1 MIEIIL
7 LVSSVLFIFALK
19 LFGRPST
26 AHRANTFAM
35 LAMALAV
42 FSAFNFDFSNY
53 DSAFYITIVV
63 SGILGALISKRVQ
76 MTQMPELVG
85 LFNGVGGGA
94 SGAIAYVELSKSTL
108 PLSDYFVAIFSMVI
122 GMFTF
127 SGSVVAVLKL
137 RGKLNGD
144 YSTIATIFTAFLPPL
159 LLLPGIWDTLIL
171 ERWGINILILEYFI
185 LLSIIGGIV
194 RVAVIGGADMPVV
207 IAFLNSLSGIA
218 AMSAGFIV
226 NSIILIIAGALV
238 GASGIILT
246 LLMCSAMNR
255 TILQV
260 LKGGFGTS
268 TVNNEYEKD
277 PISTSPEDVAIQLS
291 YAESVVIVPGY
302 GMAVAQAQAA
312 VKELT
317 NTLKEKS
324 IEVKFAIHPV
334 AGRMPGH
341 MNVLLAEVDIDFED
355 MYTLEDINSEFSSTD
370 VVIVLGAN
378 DVVNP
383 LARTDENSPIYG
395 MPILDVDLAKQVIV
409 IKRSMSPGYAGI
421 ANPLFINDNAKM
433 LFADAKEGL
442 ENIIKSF
449 ELV

>member
-7 LVSSVLFIFALK
+7 LVSSILFIFALK

-42 FSAFNFDFSNY
+42 FSAFNFDFSKY

-63 SGILGALISKRVQ
+63 SGLLGVLISKRVQ

-85 LFNGVGGGA
+85 LFNGFGGGA
-94 SGAIAYVELSKSTL
+94 SGAIAYVELSGNSL
-108 PLSDYFVAIFSMVI
+108 PLSDVFVAIFSMVI
-122 GMFTF
+122 GVFTF
-127 SGSVVAVLKL
+127 SGSLVAVMKL
-137 RGKLNGD
+137 RGKLNNFNKKLAD
-144 YSTIATIFTAFLPPL
+144 IFSVFLPTIIVIPAVLEMDDL
-159 LLLPGIWDTLIL
+159 LMEFIILVALIAGII
-171 ERWGINILILEYFI
+171 
-185 LLSIIGGIV
+185 

-226 NSIILIIAGALV
+226 NSIILIVAGALV

-246 LLMCSAMNR
+246 LLMCAAMNR
-255 TILQV
+255 TLLDV
-260 LKGGFGTS
+260 LKGGFGGTAI
-268 TVNNEYEKD
+268 NNEYEKD

-317 NTLKEKS
+317 NTLKDKN

-341 MNVLLAEVDIDFED
+341 MNVLLAEANVP
-355 MYTLEDINSEFSSTD
+355 YD
-370 VVIVLGAN
+370 VVFELEEINNDFANCDVAYVIGAN
-378 DVVNP
+378 DVTNP
-383 LARTDENSPIYG
+383 VAKTDPQSPIYG
-395 MPILDVDLAKQVIV
+395 MPILDVEKSKSVLFV
-409 IKRSMSPGYAGI
+409 KRSLSPGYAGI
-421 ANPLFINDNAKM
+421 DNDLFYRDNTLM
-433 LFADAKEGL
+433 LFADAKKMTEEIVKNL
-442 ENIIKSF
+442 N
-449 ELV
+449 

>member
-42 FSAFNFDFSNY
+42 FSAFNFDFSKY

-63 SGILGALISKRVQ
+63 SGLLGVLISKRVQ

-85 LFNGVGGGA
+85 LFNGFGGGA
-94 SGAIAYVELSKSTL
+94 SGAIAYVELSNNSL
-108 PLSDYFVAIFSMVI
+108 VMSDFFVAIFSMVI
-122 GMFTF
+122 GVFTF
-127 SGSVVAVLKL
+127 SGSIIAVLKL
-137 RGKLNGD
+137 RGKLNNVNT
-144 YSTIATIFTAFLPPL
+144 TITNIFSAFLPPL
-159 LLLPGIWDTLIL
+159 ILLPAIWEEMEIL
-171 ERWGINILILEYFI
+171 SLEYFM
-185 LLSIIGGIV
+185 LLSLIAGII

-226 NSIILIIAGALV
+226 NSIILIVAGALV

-246 LLMCSAMNR
+246 LLMCAAMNR
-255 TILQV
+255 TLLDV
-260 LKGGFGTS
+260 LKGGFGSTS
-268 TVNNEYEKD
+268 VNNEYEKD

-317 NTLKEKS
+317 NSLKDKN

-341 MNVLLAEVDIDFED
+341 MNVLLAEVDIDYED
-355 MYTLEDINSEFSSTD
+355 MFTLEEINSEFSSTD

-383 LARTDENSPIYG
+383 LARTDEDSPIYG

>member
-7 LVSSVLFIFALK
+7 LISSILFIFALK

-42 FSAFNFDFSNY
+42 FSAFNFDFSKY

-63 SGILGALISKRVQ
+63 SGLLGVLISKRVQ

-85 LFNGVGGGA
+85 LFNGFGGGA
-94 SGAIAYVELSKSTL
+94 SGAIAYVELSGNSL
-108 PLSDYFVAIFSMVI
+108 PLSDVFVAIFSMVI
-122 GMFTF
+122 GIFTF
-127 SGSVVAVLKL
+127 SGSLVAVMKL
-137 RGKLNGD
+137 RGKLNNFNKKLAD
-144 YSTIATIFTAFLPPL
+144 IFSVFLPTIIIIPAVL
-159 LLLPGIWDTLIL
+159 EMDEFLI
-171 ERWGINILILEYFI
+171 EFIILVSLIAGVI
-185 LLSIIGGIV
+185 

-218 AMSAGFIV
+218 ALSAGFIV
-226 NSIILIIAGALV
+226 NSIILIVAGALV

-246 LLMCSAMNR
+246 LLMCAAMNR
-255 TILQV
+255 TLLDV
-260 LKGGFGTS
+260 LKGGFGGT
-268 TVNNEYEKD
+268 TINNEYEKD
-277 PISTSPEDVAIQLS
+277 PVSTSPEDVAIQLS

-317 NTLKEKS
+317 NTLKDKN

-341 MNVLLAEVDIDFED
+341 MNVLLAEANVPYDEVFELEEINNDFA
-355 MYTLEDINSEFSSTD
+355 NCD
-370 VVIVLGAN
+370 VAYVIGAN
-378 DVVNP
+378 DVTNP
-383 LARTDENSPIYG
+383 VAKSDPQSPIYG
-395 MPILDVDLAKQVIV
+395 MPILDVEKSKSVLFV
-409 IKRSMSPGYAGI
+409 KRSLSPGYAGI
-421 ANPLFINDNAKM
+421 DNDLFYRDNTLM
-433 LFADAKEGL
+433 LFADAKKMTE
-442 ENIIKSF
+442 EIIKN
-449 ELV
+449 L

>member
-85 LFNGVGGGA
+85 LFNGFGGGA

-127 SGSVVAVLKL
+127 SGSIIAVLKL
-137 RGKLNGD
+137 RGKLNNVNT
-144 YSTIATIFTAFLPPL
+144 TIANIFSAFLPPL
-159 LLLPGIWDTLIL
+159 ILLPAIWESEIL
-171 ERWGINILILEYFI
+171 SLEYFM
-185 LLSIIGGIV
+185 LLSLIAGII

-246 LLMCSAMNR
+246 LLMCAAMNR
-255 TILQV
+255 TLLDV
-260 LKGGFGTS
+260 LKGGFGS
-268 TVNNEYEKD
+268 KSINNEYDKD

-291 YAESVVIVPGY
+291 YAESVIIVPGY
-302 GMAVAQAQAA
+302 GMAVAQAQSA

-317 NTLKEKS
+317 NTLKDKN

-341 MNVLLAEVDIDFED
+341 MNVLLAEVDIDYED

-383 LARTDENSPIYG
+383 LARTDEDSPIYG

-421 ANPLFINDNAKM
+421 SNPLFINDNAKM

-442 ENIIKSF
+442 EKIIKSF

>member
-42 FSAFNFDFSNY
+42 FSAFNFDFSKY

-63 SGILGALISKRVQ
+63 SGLLGVLISKRVQ

-85 LFNGVGGGA
+85 LFNGFGGGA
-94 SGAIAYVELSKSTL
+94 SGAIAYVELSNNSL
-108 PLSDYFVAIFSMVI
+108 VMSDFFVAIFSMVI
-122 GMFTF
+122 GVFTF
-127 SGSVVAVLKL
+127 SGSIIAVLKL
-137 RGKLNGD
+137 RGKLNNVNT
-144 YSTIATIFTAFLPPL
+144 TIANIFSAFLPPL
-159 LLLPGIWDTLIL
+159 ILLPAIWEEMEIL
-171 ERWGINILILEYFI
+171 SFEYFM
-185 LLSIIGGIV
+185 LLSLVAGII

-226 NSIILIIAGALV
+226 NSIILIVAGALV

-246 LLMCSAMNR
+246 LLMCAAMNR
-255 TILQV
+255 TLLDV
-260 LKGGFGTS
+260 LKGGFGGT
-268 TVNNEYEKD
+268 TINNEYDKD
-277 PISTSPEDVAIQLS
+277 PISTSHEDVAIQLS

-317 NTLKEKS
+317 NTLKDKN

-341 MNVLLAEVDIDFED
+341 MNVLLAEVDIDYED
-355 MYTLEDINSEFSSTD
+355 MFTLEDINSEFSSTD

-383 LARTDENSPIYG
+383 LARTDEDSPIYG

-421 ANPLFINDNAKM
+421 ANPLFVNDNAKM